1 MIELWKL
8 MAVFPEMSLGGRMVF
23 SQEERGQVYSRQRE
37 QQKQRLWGRSMLSI
51 LKEQQQKKASVF
63 RGESQEEHQRGK
75 YSFADLVKTLDF
87 TVWDGKSLEDFE

>member
-1 MIELWKL
+1 
-8 MAVFPEMSLGGRMVF
+8 
-23 SQEERGQVYSRQRE
+23 
-37 QQKQRLWGRSMLSI
+37 MLSI

-75 YSFADLVKTLDF
+75 YGFADLVKTLDF